1 MSSDDQ
7 VLKVRRFG
15 GPEVREY
22 YDCRRMAR
30 SVDETVW
37 LGTMMVEQIGKLVT
51 GEASVRK
58 SVGGPVEMVRQA
70 SEAARRGLF
79 EYARLMGILS
89 ISLGIVNLLPVPV
102 LDGGQLLFFLLEAV
116 RGRPV
121 SVALRRAQQLRRIHG
136 RPHDFRP
143 RHGPPEVVQVV
154 GIAVLGIDTAGPVVG
169 AALSGDQSHGE
180 NWSERIVRGADGVLV
195 PAIADR
201 RAGCS
206 ER

>member
-1 MSSDDQ
+1 
-7 VLKVRRFG
+7 
-15 GPEVREY
+15 
-22 YDCRRMAR
+22 MAR

-121 SVALRRAQQLRRIHG
+121 SVALRERAQQLGVI
-136 RPHDFRP
+136 FM
-143 RHGPPEVVQVV
+143 V
-154 GIAVLGIDTAGPVVG
+154 ILMI
-169 AALSGDQSHGE
+169 S
-180 NWSERIVRGADGVLV
+180 VLV
-195 PAIADR
+195 MDLQKLF
-201 RAGCS
+201 GGGG
-206 ER
+206 